1 MYPKILIIKGYRNHY
16 LLIIV
21 QGTYNNEQFTIK
33 DIVFNVSCVMWS
45 ERKHSLL
52 RLWIWI
58 LNFFFIICAS
68 PIITHVLELVRLK
81 QYSFSCSKFALKSFH
96 SVLDTLTFLDSSST
110 WIKILMKQILTRLT
124 VSKLT
129 NDITR

>member
-1 MYPKILIIKGYRNHY
+1 MIIKGYRNHY

-21 QGTYNNEQFTIK
+21 QGTYNNEQFTLK

-58 LNFFFIICAS
+58 LKKIFFFIGAS

-81 QYSFSCSKFALKSFH
+81 QYSFGCSKFALKSFN
-96 SVLDTLTFLDSSST
+96 SVLDTLTLLDSSST
-110 WIKILMKQILTRLT
+110 RIKILMKQIWTRVT

-129 NDITR
+129 NEITR